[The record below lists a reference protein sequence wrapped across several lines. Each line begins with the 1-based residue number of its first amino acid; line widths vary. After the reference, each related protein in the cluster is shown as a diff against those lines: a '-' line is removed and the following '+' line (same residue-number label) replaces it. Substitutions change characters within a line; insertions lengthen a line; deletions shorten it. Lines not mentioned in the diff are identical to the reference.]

1 MINITLVNVHYITYC
16 YGIDVCVWLG
26 KEKHGCLGWV
36 TECVFMKYNCDISLA
51 SISLFGIEITDSRR
65 HSVITR
71 PFSSWEGVVWAR
83 DYYQGGQE
91 ALPTKGTRFTQ
102 CPDQWPVTFCL
113 WAFSKTRPQACPF
126 SCDPPHPSLP
136 TLMLFLIS
144 NSEYTSFSV
153 Y

>member
-16 YGIDVCVWLG
+16 YGIDVCVWCHMG
-26 KEKHGCLGWV
+26 EGKHGCLGWV
-36 TECVFMKYNCDISLA
+36 NECVFMKYNCDNSLA
-51 SISLFGIEITDSRR
+51 SVSLFGIEITDSRR

-91 ALPTKGTRFTQ
+91 ALPTKGTCFTQ

-113 WAFSKTRPQACPF
+113 WAFSKTRPQASTF
-126 SCDPPHPSLP
+126 SCDPPPSPQSAYLNVIFNC
-136 TLMLFLIS
+136 TD
-144 NSEYTSFSV
+144 
-153 Y
+153 